1 MKDNKQIDIQEYI
14 ELHRRL
20 NDSYYQNSLEYNNR
34 LELVQ
39 STKAWKLMCLARRIN
54 EQLLKGS
61 SLDKKQFL
69 KWMKLK
75 MSKQPIPKNLELAQF
90 SPIQSQNIEEY
101 RIPDYKI
108 TNSLENVVDKIDNSE
123 LFADYP
129 KKIDL
134 FRFPVIEWDF
144 RWQRPQQV
152 SVQFEKHN
160 HRVFYFSIETF
171 GLQKANPSF
180 EEVVKHTVIKQL
192 QPNIYWV
199 KLCSLNNLNA
209 YRDNINQENL
219 QIMNQSLVYLKEKF
233 NIGSTYSILDL
244 PFWSTVAY
252 SLDNNLIIY
261 DCMDDHEGF
270 STNSIEM
277 LSNEEELIYSAD
289 IVLAS
294 SQRLYEKVI
303 EKNPNTLLIR
313 NAGEYSHFA
322 TLPSHFAEEIKNLKG
337 PIIGYYGAISEW
349 FDIKLIEKLAKQN
362 PSWTFVL
369 VGNTFGCDVS
379 HAEKMSNIVL
389 TGEVPYKDLPSYL
402 YKFDVCL
409 IPFLINNL
417 TLATNPVKVY
427 EYLAAG
433 KPVVSTKLPELEYMK
448 DLVYLATTVD
458 DFEECIVKSLN
469 ESDNKLREK
478 RKQYAIENTWESRY
492 FELAQNLISDKPKVS
507 VVIVTYNNWTYTKQ
521 CLESLI
527 RNNEYPNVEII
538 IIDNASTDE
547 TKVQLARINNAN
559 IKVMFSPINLGFA
572 GGNKVGC
579 NLATGEYIILLNNDT
594 IVTPK
599 WIEKLIKP
607 LKENENIGMAGPVSN
622 SVGNDQML
630 DFCISD
636 PLFGPSELWLK
647 DFNQLNK
654 EKFRD
659 TNLLGFYCVAIKRE
673 AYEKA
678 GDLDTNYGIGMFED
692 DDYCETIRSLGYKLV
707 IVEDVFIYHHG
718 SVSFKKLQS
727 EQYKKVWERNKQYF
741 EQKWNK
747 SWEMPKPP
755 NSLFLNLTDSTSIAN
770 RIVELKINPIV
781 IVGEWTNGNV
791 EFKQFIEN
799 LVSENQL
806 VIVVTAFYNGEVY
819 HGLRKVTE
827 NLYITNTVELISKV
841 RFKEK
846 ILFNEFFDIEKLQAE
861 ISTIKYIEEA
871 KKQS

>member
-1 MKDNKQIDIQEYI
+1 MKSNNQIDIQEYI
-14 ELHRRL
+14 ELHKRL
-20 NDSYYQNSLEYNNR
+20 NDSYYQNSLEYNNK

-39 STKAWKLMCLARRIN
+39 STKAWKLMCLVRRIN
-54 EQLLKGS
+54 EQFLKGS

-75 MSKQPIPKNLELAQF
+75 ISKQAIPKNLELAQF
-90 SPIQSQNIEEY
+90 SPIKSQHIEQY
-101 RIPDYKI
+101 RIPNYKI
-108 TNSLENVVDKIDNSE
+108 TNCLENEIGEIASSE
-123 LFADYP
+123 LFVDYP

-144 RWQRPQQV
+144 RWQRPQQI
-152 SVQFEKHN
+152 SVQFEKHG

-171 GLQKANPSF
+171 GLQKANISI
-180 EEVVKHTVIKQL
+180 EEVKKSTIIKEL

-199 KLCSLNNLNA
+199 KLCSIDNLNA
-209 YRDNINQENL
+209 YRDTINQENL
-219 QIMNQSLVYLKEKF
+219 QIINHSLEYLKEKF

-244 PFWSTVAY
+244 PFWSTVALN
-252 SLDNNLIIY
+252 LDNNLVIY

-270 STNSIEM
+270 STNSVEM
-277 LSNEEELIYSAD
+277 LLNEEKLIHSAD

-294 SQRLYEKVI
+294 SQRLYEKII
-303 EKNPNTLLIR
+303 EKNSNTLLIR
-313 NAGEYSHFA
+313 NAGEYNHFA
-322 TLPSHFAEEIKNLKG
+322 FPPTDYAKEIKNLKG

-349 FDIKLIEKLAKQN
+349 FDIKLIEKLARQN

-379 HAEKMSNIVL
+379 NVEKMSNIIL
-389 TGEVPYKDLPSYL
+389 TGEVSYKDLPSYL

-448 DLVYLATTVD
+448 DFVYLADTVE
-458 DFEECIVKSLN
+458 DFEKCIVKSLN
-469 ESDNKLREK
+469 EIDNKLIEG
-478 RKQYAIENTWESRY
+478 RKQYAIDNTWESRY
-492 FELAQNLISDKPKVS
+492 FELAQHLTNDIPKVS
-507 VVIVTYNNWTYTKQ
+507 IVIVTYNNWTYTKQ

-547 TKVQLARINNAN
+547 TKVQLARINNPN

-572 GGNKVGC
+572 GGNKAGC

-594 IVTPK
+594 IVTSK

-607 LKENENIGMAGPVSN
+607 LKENKHIGMAGPVSN

-630 DFCISD
+630 DFCIGD

-647 DFNQLNK
+647 DFNQFNK
-654 EKFRD
+654 GKFRETD
-659 TNLLGFYCVAIKRE
+659 LLGFYCVAIKRE

-692 DDYCETIRSLGYKLV
+692 DDYCEAIRNLGYKLV

-727 EQYKKVWERNKQYF
+727 EQYRKVWERNKHYF
-741 EQKWNK
+741 EQKWKK

-770 RIVELKINPIV
+770 KIVELKINPIV
-781 IVGEWTNGNV
+781 IVGEWVSENV
-791 EFKQFIEN
+791 EFKQFVEN
-799 LVSENQL
+799 SMNENQL
-806 VIVVTAFYNGEVY
+806 VIVVTAFYNDEVY
-819 HGLRKVTE
+819 HGLRKVTD
-827 NLYITNTVELISKV
+827 NLYITSTIELISKIM
-841 RFKEK
+841 FKEK
-846 ILFNEFFDIEKLQAE
+846 IVFNNFVDIEKLQAE
-861 ISTIKYIEEA
+861 VSTMQYIEKVE
-871 KKQS
+871 KES